1 MVNGCCQMRSTH
13 HAYICGETT
22 GTASSGLMDRAV
34 ELSVQSNGTGLATTR
49 ERKAAADIFVC
60 CAVSPMW
67 AIAVGADAFNA
78 WMANPG

>member
-1 MVNGCCQMRSTH
+1 
-13 HAYICGETT
+13 
-22 GTASSGLMDRAV
+22 MDRAV